1 MGADDNI
8 ETVIVK
14 LNYMQ
19 SDRFVRYERRETGMT
34 TIKYTK
40 SCKIFICVCTLAQ
53 IANKFKLYKITI
65 VNMRSSPEFYIFTSL
80 FFPPPPPTPSLV
92 ACSDRIVCGKAAVE
106 QRGCKQTGLI
116 ASVASLL
123 AGPLPP
129 VGMMPQRCF
138 ASCGRRGRLP
148 DASGGEE
155 AAPVPRNR

>member
-80 FFPPPPPTPSLV
+80 FFPPP
-92 ACSDRIVCGKAAVE
+92 
-106 QRGCKQTGLI
+106 
-116 ASVASLL
+116 
-123 AGPLPP
+123 LPP
-129 VGMMPQRCF
+129 HPFTSSLFGQNRVRQSRSRAERMQTDGLDSFCCQLVGWP
-138 ASCGRRGRLP
+138 ATSCRDG
-148 DASGGEE
+148 
-155 AAPVPRNR
+155 AAEMSCQL